1 MARLDDAAIASALQ
15 GLPGWWR
22 EGDVLVRTYHRRDWA
37 DAVAFLDRIAPEADR
52 RNHHP
57 DVCITGYRNVTVR
70 LTSHDDRGITQRDV
84 NLATWIEELAAAGA

>member
-1 MARLDDAAIASALQ
+1 MARLSEPEIAAALA

-22 EGDVLVRTYHRRDWA
+22 EGEVLVRTYRRRDWA
-37 DAVAFLDRIAPEADR
+37 DAIAFVDLIGPEADR

-70 LTSHDDRGITQRDV
+70 LTSHDEAGITKRDV
-84 NLATWIEELAAAGA
+84 NLATWIEAAAAS